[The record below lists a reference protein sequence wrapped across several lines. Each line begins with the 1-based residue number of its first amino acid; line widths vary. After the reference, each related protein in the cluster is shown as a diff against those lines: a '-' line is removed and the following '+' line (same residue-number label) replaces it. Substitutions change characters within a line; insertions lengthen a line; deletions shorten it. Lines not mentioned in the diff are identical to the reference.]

1 MALLDDLI
9 ASYRRH
15 SSLPLSPNLPLNQ
28 RVWFVVYPPEQERR
42 IQLRLSDFEN
52 CARQA
57 NLRWCRISLENA
69 FAQWMDSFEE
79 DERAA
84 YLRDVELTEDAAQP
98 GFRDFLARTIGDHVL
113 SVPQTERERTVFALT
128 GLMELY
134 DFIHV
139 SEIIEKLDASFP
151 GILTV
156 FFPGEREGNTYRFLG
171 VRDGWDYL
179 AIPILAESH
188 P

>member
-1 MALLDDLI
+1 
-9 ASYRRH
+9 
-15 SSLPLSPNLPLNQ
+15 
-28 RVWFVVYPPEQERR
+28 
-42 IQLRLSDFEN
+42 
-52 CARQA
+52 
-57 NLRWCRISLENA
+57 
-69 FAQWMDSFEE
+69 MDSFEE